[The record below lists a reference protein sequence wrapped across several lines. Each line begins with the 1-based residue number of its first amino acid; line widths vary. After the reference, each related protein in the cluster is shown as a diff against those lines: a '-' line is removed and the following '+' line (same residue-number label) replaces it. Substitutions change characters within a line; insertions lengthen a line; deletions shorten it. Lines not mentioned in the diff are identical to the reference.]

1 MEPLA
6 VAGLVREEVSN
17 FFENLRETMKLQ
29 NDHLIAVL
37 GLLPENERTQYLLTT
52 QSVGMASIDNLM
64 NETFGVINKIV
75 DANVPK

>member
-29 NDHLIAVL
+29 NDHMLAILA
-37 GLLPENERTQYLLTT
+37 LLPENERTQYLLTT
-52 QSVGMASIDNLM
+52 QSVGMGAVLNLM
-64 NETFGVINKIV
+64 ENTFGVINSIV